1 MYKRQ
6 GHHRGYEGSISIDG
20 TELRDIS
27 PASLYELLSVIQQE
41 VFIFN
46 SSIEKNVT
54 MFGDFAPERVEAR
67 GFLYSML
74 TLSAAAE
81 DK

>member
-1 MYKRQ
+1 
-6 GHHRGYEGSISIDG
+6 
-20 TELRDIS
+20 
-27 PASLYELLSVIQQE
+27 
-41 VFIFN
+41 
-46 SSIEKNVT
+46 